1 MKWVYIIM
9 GILLFLLI
17 NRLIGDYSHR
27 GVDDSVEI
35 IHSGAQP

>member
-1 MKWVYIIM
+1 MKWVYIIA

-17 NRLIGDYSHR
+17 NRLIGEYSHK
-27 GVDDSVEI
+27 GDDSVEI

>member
-1 MKWVYIIM
+1 MKWAYVIM

-17 NRLIGDYSHR
+17 NKLIGEYSKK
-27 GVDDSVEI
+27 GVDDSIEI